1 MENSLIIIMFIFF
14 GVCFIGG
21 LIAGYSIWGLTK
33 DKKMQDRI
41 KGPAIFLLVAAN
53 ILFFVSACQT
63 REIPT
68 FEETRGK
75 FYVDSVWSRS
85 PGEINTLQTDVVYF
99 GRTTDGEV
107 HTSRS
112 RISVGD
118 SFVYIYRR
126 VR

>member
-1 MENSLIIIMFIFF
+1 
-14 GVCFIGG
+14 
-21 LIAGYSIWGLTK
+21 
-33 DKKMQDRI
+33 MQDRI
-41 KGPAIFLLVAAN
+41 KCVVISLILVANAVLL
-53 ILFFVSACQT
+53 IKECQT
-63 REIPT
+63 QKIPPS
-68 FEETRGK
+68 EETRVK

-99 GRTTDGEV
+99 GRTTDGEI